1 MADQPGGF
9 FRSFSTGVAS
19 IGSFV
24 TNTANTVT
32 NTVTQPFN
40 QSPQKSPGGG
50 PIDIESASASKATP
64 ARASERAARLASA
77 HAAAAGN
84 AFEQVAAK
92 SKEAYFVRCSPG
104 LSPLKPI
111 AFASP
116 CSLCLLVHVEP
127 VSL

>member
-19 IGSFV
+19 IGSF
-24 TNTANTVT
+24 VT

-104 LSPLKPI
+104 LSPLQPI

-116 CSLCLLVHVEP
+116 CSLCLLVHVAP
-127 VSL
+127 VSR